1 MFSFAGGACS
11 ATPASEAA
19 ASPSAH
25 CPPEHHLDH
34 CCELTRHSTPSEPTG
49 PPVPWNIFALWQ
61 DCELTTLEKAFT
73 ELLGSISANLSL
85 VFNVGKPIHSINTA
99 EHIPFRGLGD
109 LVTHDGD
116 SLDLAYTSEELL

>member
-1 MFSFAGGACS
+1 MFSLAGGACS

-34 CCELTRHSTPSEPTG
+34 CCELIRHASTPSEPTG
-49 PPVPWNIFALWQ
+49 PVPWKIFALWQ
-61 DCELTTLEKAFT
+61 DCELTTLEKAFA

-99 EHIPFRGLGD
+99 EHIPFRGLCD